1 MISCTE
7 FIPAYSELFKFID
20 RKSGRQAVYDYW
32 DFLFQP
38 EKSPLNDYLEKYGL
52 RGCWEYWKVIFTEE
66 ACDGTVL
73 FNEQEGW
80 YASCMHH
87 CPSKGRFNKLGYL
100 KPFDEYCKHCDG
112 YDWSLKKY
120 GLVHVMDYRGEEKAC
135 CREIIYDPK
144 VYKGDGQKLIDEMYA
159 CEMNGCG
166 VRDGKC
172 ILNHPGTQILCT
184 SPKTLKYLHRE
195 FHVSMDRG
203 ADYARTTYGM
213 DGLREYLTQFTAAFH
228 VPLIADIKNRG
239 LAAVEDYLNWLYRTE
254 EASDALAM
262 IATPDELDVRIL
274 YCPAV
279 RYMKGRGYTPSESYK
294 YCTSMVYEALA
305 ELTGIGFEM
314 GDYEEETGAAT
325 YRFFKK

>member
-52 RGCWEYWKVIFTEE
+52 RGCWEYWNVIYTEE
-66 ACDGTVL
+66 ACDGTQL
-73 FNEQEGW
+73 FNEKEGW
-80 YASCMHH
+80 YLSCMHS

-100 KPFDEYCKHCDG
+100 KPFDEYCKHCNG
-112 YDWSLKKY
+112 YDWSLNKY
-120 GLVHVMDYRGEEKAC
+120 GFVHIMDYRGEEKAC
-135 CREIIYDPK
+135 CRELIYDPK
-144 VYKGDGQKLIDEMYA
+144 VFKGNPQEVVDKMYA
-159 CEMNGCG
+159 CEMSGCTAETTG
-166 VRDGKC
+166 CPFDSADALK
-172 ILNHPGTQILCT
+172 LTT
-184 SPKTLKYLHRE
+184 SPKNLKYLHRE
-195 FHVSMDRG
+195 FHVSTDRG
-203 ADYARTTYGM
+203 SNYVLENYGM
-213 DGLREYLTQFTAAFH
+213 DGLREYLAQFVAAFH

-239 LAAVEDYLNWLYRTE
+239 LKAVEDYLNWLYKTE

-262 IATPDELDVRIL
+262 ISAEDLLKVTVR

-279 RYMKGRGYTPSESYK
+279 RYMKGRGYTPFESYE

-305 ELTGIGFEM
+305 EQTGLGFEM
-314 GDYEEETGAAT
+314 KSYDHDTGAAEFC
-325 YRFFKK
+325 FFKK